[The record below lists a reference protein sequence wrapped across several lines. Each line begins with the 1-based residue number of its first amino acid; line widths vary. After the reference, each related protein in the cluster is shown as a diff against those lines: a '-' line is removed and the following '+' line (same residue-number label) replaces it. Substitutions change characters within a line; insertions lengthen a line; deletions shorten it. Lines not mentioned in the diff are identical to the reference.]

1 MHLSISH
8 QFCEVLRVNFVVEAS
23 LYDNEAFHII
33 FGGLETL
40 MTSVIVFLILTS
52 AHCQLQVI
60 LLLFLQC

>member
-33 FGGLETL
+33 FGGLLETL

-52 AHCQLQVI
+52 AHC
-60 LLLFLQC
+60 